1 MTPLAPQ
8 REKEKEKENEKEEQ
22 VLVLA
27 PMGRDARLTAGIL
40 SSAGLDAQVC
50 ETMEALARDAGVGA
64 GCALLTEEALSSSNV
79 KVLARALRRQPPWSD
94 FPLIIFTSRGDIT
107 HARVRTLS
115 FFEGFRN
122 VTFFERPVR
131 IMTLV
136 SVVHAALAAR
146 RRQYEVRDLLG
157 RLERAIEQRDEFL
170 AMLGHELRNPLTA
183 ILNSIQYLRMA
194 SGPSANPGSAHEIIE
209 RQSLHLARL
218 MDDLLDVSRVTS
230 GKVTL
235 QRSPLDLCEVARK
248 CLETLEPLIKSHGH
262 DLEASLGDRPLGV
275 DGDPVRIEQMLSN
288 LLTNAIKYTPR
299 GGRIQVQARAEDGW
313 GVLSVKDTGVGIDA
327 ETLPHIFDLSA
338 QGPATLERSQG
349 GLGIGLTLVKR
360 LVEMHGGSV
369 RAKSEGLGCGSE
381 FALRFPLLRELAR
394 AAPASR
400 GPSSAAKPKKG
411 GRKILI
417 IEDNEDNRNTLRA
430 LLASL
435 GHDVDVAQDGMLG
448 IERARAFQP
457 EVALI
462 DIGLPGLNGYRV
474 AETLRTEPWADRM
487 VLIALT
493 GYGQSE
499 DRRRAFEAGF
509 DAHLVKPVSFENLLG
524 ILETARS

>member
-8 REKEKEKENEKEEQ
+8 TETEKDKEDL

-27 PMGRDARLTAGIL
+27 PMGRDASLTANIL
-40 SSAGLDAQVC
+40 SSAGLDTQVC
-50 ETMEALARDAGVGA
+50 ETMEDLARETRVGA
-64 GCALLTEEALSSSNV
+64 GCALLTEEALSSSDV
-79 KVLARALRRQPPWSD
+79 RVLARALRRQPPWSD

-146 RRQYEVRDLLG
+146 RRQYEVRDLLA

-183 ILNSIQYLRMA
+183 ILNSIQYLRRA
-194 SGPSANPGSAHEIIE
+194 AGTNADAGSSYEIIE

-218 MDDLLDVSRVTS
+218 MDDLLDVARVTS

-235 QRSPLDLCEVARK
+235 QRSPLDLRDVARR
-248 CLETLEPLIKSHGH
+248 CVQILAPLLDAHGH
-262 DLEASLGDRPLGV
+262 DLELSLGEKPLGV

-299 GGRIQVQARAEDGW
+299 GGRIQVQARGEDGQAI
-313 GVLSVKDTGVGIDA
+313 LSVKDSGVGIDPD
-327 ETLPHIFDLSA
+327 TLPHIFDLFA

-369 RAKSEGLGCGSE
+369 EASSEGLGCGSE
-381 FALRFPLLRELAR
+381 FTLTFPLLEERAR
-394 AAPASR
+394 DAAGPEAS
-400 GPSSAAKPKKG
+400 GPVSKERAS
-411 GRKILI
+411 RKILI
-417 IEDNEDNRNTLRA
+417 IEDNDDNRNTLRA
-430 LLASL
+430 LLACM

-448 IERARAFQP
+448 IERARAFKP

-474 AETLRTEPWADRM
+474 AEALRTEPWGGGM

-499 DRRRAFEAGF
+499 DRKRAFEAGF
-509 DAHLVKPVSFENLLG
+509 DAHLVKPVNFENLLS
-524 ILETARS
+524 LLDTARNS

>member
-1 MTPLAPQ
+1 MTPRAPQ
-8 REKEKEKENEKEEQ
+8 TETEKDKEDQ

-27 PMGRDARLTAGIL
+27 PMGRDARLTANIL
-40 SSAGLDAQVC
+40 CSAGLDTHVC
-50 ETMEALARDAGVGA
+50 ETMEDLARDAGVGA
-64 GCALLTEEALSSSNV
+64 GCALLTEEALSSSDV
-79 KVLARALRRQPPWSD
+79 RVLARALRRQPPWSD

-146 RRQYEVRDLLG
+146 RRQYEVRDLLT

-183 ILNSIQYLRMA
+183 ILNSIQYLRRVTGA
-194 SGPSANPGSAHEIIE
+194 SAELGSAHEIIE

-235 QRSPLDLCEVARK
+235 QRSPLDLRDVARR
-248 CLETLEPLIKSHGH
+248 CLQTLDPLLRAHGH
-262 DLEASLGDRPLGV
+262 DLEVSLGEKPLGV

-299 GGRIQVQARAEDGW
+299 GGKIQVQARGEDGHAT
-313 GVLSVKDTGVGIDA
+313 LSVRDSGVGIDPD
-327 ETLPHIFDLSA
+327 TLPHIFDLFA

-369 RAKSEGLGCGSE
+369 EASSDGLGCGSE
-381 FALRFPLLRELAR
+381 FTLTFPLQEIACDAAVTETTGTVPEKR
-394 AAPASR
+394 A
-400 GPSSAAKPKKG
+400 

-417 IEDNEDNRNTLRA
+417 IEDNDDNRNTLRA
-430 LLASL
+430 LLACM
-435 GHDVDVAQDGMLG
+435 GHQVDVAQDGMLG

-474 AETLRTEPWADRM
+474 AETLRTEPWGDRM

-499 DRRRAFEAGF
+499 DRKRAFEAGF

-524 ILETARS
+524 ILETARTT

>member
-1 MTPLAPQ
+1 MLI
-8 REKEKEKENEKEEQ
+8 
-22 VLVLA
+22 LA
-27 PMGRDARLTAGIL
+27 PMGRDAQLTASIL
-40 SSAGLDAQVC
+40 RSAGLEVEVC
-50 ETMEALARDAGVGA
+50 AGMDGLAREAAEGA
-64 GCALLTEEALSSSNV
+64 GCFVLTEEALSGPDV
-79 KVLARALRRQPPWSD
+79 HVLADALRRQPAWSD

-107 HARVRTLS
+107 HARMRTLS

-136 SVVHAALAAR
+136 SVVHTALAAR
-146 RRQYEVRDLLG
+146 RRQYEVRDLLS
-157 RLERAIEQRDEFL
+157 RLQGAIKQRDEFL

-194 SGPSANPGSAHEIIE
+194 AGTSADVGSAHEIIE

-235 QRSPLDLCEVARK
+235 QRLPLDLRDVLRRCI
-248 CLETLEPLIKSHGH
+248 ETLEPVLGSHGH
-262 DLEASLGDRPLGV
+262 DLEVSLGDTPLGV
-275 DGDPVRIEQMLSN
+275 DGDPIRIEQMLSN

-299 GGRIQVQARAEDGW
+299 GGRIHVNARGVDGQA
-313 GVLSVKDTGVGIDA
+313 VLSVKDSGVGIDPYM
-327 ETLPHIFDLSA
+327 LPHIFDLFA

-349 GLGIGLTLVKR
+349 GLGIGLTLVKM

-369 RAKSEGLGCGSE
+369 EARSEGLGCGSE
-381 FALRFPLLRELAR
+381 FTLRFPLLDEFAPELTG
-394 AAPASR
+394 S
-400 GPSSAAKPKKG
+400 GTVSAVPKAKG
-411 GRKILI
+411 GRRILI
-417 IEDNEDNRNTLRA
+417 IEDNEDNRSTLRA
-430 LLASL
+430 LLACM
-435 GHDVDVAQDGMLG
+435 GHEVDVAQDGMLG
-448 IERARAFQP
+448 IERARAFRP

-462 DIGLPGLNGYRV
+462 DIGLPGLDGYRV
-474 AETLRTEPWADRM
+474 AETLRAEPWADGM

-493 GYGQSE
+493 GYGQQE

-524 ILETARS
+524 ILETARA

>member
-1 MTPLAPQ
+1 MLI
-8 REKEKEKENEKEEQ
+8 
-22 VLVLA
+22 LA
-27 PMGRDARLTAGIL
+27 PMGRDAQLTAGIL
-40 SSAGLDAQVC
+40 RSAGLDAEVC
-50 ETMEALARDAGVGA
+50 AGMDDLARESAEGA
-64 GCALLTEEALSSSNV
+64 GCSVLTEEALSGSDV
-79 KVLARALRRQPPWSD
+79 KVLADALRRQAAWSD
-94 FPLIIFTSRGDIT
+94 FPLIIFTGRGDIT
-107 HARVRTLS
+107 HARMRTLS

-146 RRQYEVRDLLG
+146 RRQYEVRDLLS
-157 RLERAIEQRDEFL
+157 RLQRAIEQRDEFL

-183 ILNSIQYLRMA
+183 ILNSVQYLRMA
-194 SGPSANPGSAHEIIE
+194 VGSSADVVSAHEIIE

-235 QRSPLDLCEVARK
+235 QRCPLDLRVVARK
-248 CLETLEPLIKSHGH
+248 CLETLEPLLRSHGH
-262 DLEASLGDRPLGV
+262 DLEVSLGDTPLGV
-275 DGDPVRIEQMLSN
+275 DSDPIRIEQMLSN

-299 GGRIQVQARAEDGW
+299 GGRIQVSARAEDGQA
-313 GVLSVKDTGVGIDA
+313 VLSVKDSGVGIDSD
-327 ETLPHIFDLSA
+327 TLPHIFDLFA

-369 RAKSEGLGCGSE
+369 EARSEGLGCGSE
-381 FALRFPLLRELAR
+381 FTLRFPLLAELASE
-394 AAPASR
+394 ATGSDPDDI
-400 GPSSAAKPKKG
+400 PKPKG

-430 LLASL
+430 LLACM
-435 GHDVDVAQDGMLG
+435 GHEVDVAQDGMIG

-462 DIGLPGLNGYRV
+462 DIGLPGLDGYRV
-474 AETLRTEPWADRM
+474 AETLRTEPWAEGI

-493 GYGQSE
+493 GYGQQE

-524 ILETARS
+524 ILETARAT